1 VKIVQIYAS
10 SRYMCEIISTK
21 GAEIRYYS
29 TLSSA
34 RKRSKLTLVHAIALF
49 ARMVLRTYEAPLQH
63 AKQCAKKVQAYVC
76 SRYSTNVLAYVRSA
90 TETRVINSI
99 NGQN

>member
-1 VKIVQIYAS
+1 MHYTIYDYVNKTRRQYVKIVQIYAS

-34 RKRSKLTLVHAIALF
+34 RKRSKLTFVHAIA
-49 ARMVLRTYEAPLQH
+49 RNY
-63 AKQCAKKVQAYVC
+63 
-76 SRYSTNVLAYVRSA
+76 VLAYVRSA
-90 TETRVINSI
+90 TETRVRNSI